1 MSEEMKGLVEKL
13 AETIEQLPE
22 EMREQRLREYIKMAD
37 SAKDAVEDFKA
48 LRGIA

>member
-22 EMREQRLREYIKMAD
+22 EMREQRLREYIKRADAAKEAMEIMAELKG
-37 SAKDAVEDFKA
+37 A
-48 LRGIA
+48 